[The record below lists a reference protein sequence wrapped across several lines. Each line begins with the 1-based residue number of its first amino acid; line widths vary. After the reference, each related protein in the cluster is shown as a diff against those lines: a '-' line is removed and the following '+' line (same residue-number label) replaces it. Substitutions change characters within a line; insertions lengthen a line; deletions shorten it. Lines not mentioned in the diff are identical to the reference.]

1 MRGTGLARGSGAGR
15 TSGGGALTAAPSRAG
30 RSFFWFG
37 FWVLACGLALALAP
51 GLLLRIAGIAVS
63 SDIMLR
69 VFGTVLV
76 YMAVFYLVAGRHGG
90 YVALYRASVFTR
102 FSAPVAV
109 GLFVVLTRANS
120 LVAFFT
126 LPDALGALWTA
137 LALRA
142 DQRAASGLAVAR
154 SQARDRANASSR
166 DTGGR

>member
-1 MRGTGLARGSGAGR
+1 MSGVETRTAPKRAGAA
-15 TSGGGALTAAPSRAG
+15 GALTSRAG
-30 RSFFWFG
+30 SSFFWFG
-37 FWVLACGLALALAP
+37 FWVLACGLSLGLAP
-51 GLLLRIAGIAVS
+51 GLLLRIADITVS

-76 YMAVFYLVAGRHGG
+76 YMAVFYLVAGRRGG

-102 FSAPVAV
+102 FSAPVVV
-109 GLFVVLTRANS
+109 GLFVVLTRANP

-142 DQRAASGLAVAR
+142 DQRSADRPSSG
-154 SQARDRANASSR
+154 
-166 DTGGR
+166 

>member
-1 MRGTGLARGSGAGR
+1 MMSGVEARTALKRASAAGAV
-15 TSGGGALTAAPSRAG
+15 TSRAG

-51 GLLLRIAGIAVS
+51 GLLLQIADITVS

-90 YVALYRASVFTR
+90 CVALYRASVYTR
-102 FSAPVAV
+102 FSAPVVV
-109 GLFVVLTRANS
+109 GIFVVLTRANP
-120 LVAFFT
+120 LVALFT

-142 DQRAASGLAVAR
+142 DQRAESGGAVAR